1 MLMELQIVLVRDSRR
16 RQSSQLTRVHTWQ
29 ISCVIFNNIGQSIA
43 VHKYTS
49 LRMLA
54 LFLLLSGAIL
64 TAGQVEEGPTPVV
77 LWHGM
82 GDSCCNPSSMG
93 SIKVVNHSF
102 PH

>member
-1 MLMELQIVLVRDSRR
+1 
-16 RQSSQLTRVHTWQ
+16 
-29 ISCVIFNNIGQSIA
+29 
-43 VHKYTS
+43 
-49 LRMLA
+49 MLA

-64 TAGQVEEGPTPVV
+64 TAGQAEDGPTPVV

-102 PH
+102 LH